1 MEENQRGEREG
12 EKVTIVLGR
21 RGADRTRSRWEI
33 VRLIAV
39 VSEARLTLTELPV
52 LGDHLAVAGAA
63 VAGVGAV
70 AVDAAAFA
78 LARVVLALVHIYTAD
93 GEREREKER
102 QGAVT
107 KVWRRKEQ

>member
-1 MEENQRGEREG
+1 M
-12 EKVTIVLGR
+12 TIVLGR
-21 RGADRTRSRWEI
+21 RGRLNSSDGADRTRSRWEI
-33 VRLIAV
+33 ARLIAV

-93 GEREREKER
+93 GERERERETRSGDKGLAKKR
-102 QGAVT
+102 AI
-107 KVWRRKEQ
+107 K

>member
-1 MEENQRGEREG
+1 MEENQRGECER

-21 RGADRTRSRWEI
+21 RGRLISPDGADRTRSRWEI
-33 VRLIAV
+33 VRAIAV

-52 LGDHLAVAGAA
+52 LGDHLAVAGVA

-93 GEREREKER
+93 GERERKRDKER
-102 QGAVT
+102 
-107 KVWRRKEQ
+107 

>member
-1 MEENQRGEREG
+1 MEENQSGECEG

-21 RGADRTRSRWEI
+21 RGRLISSDGADRTRSRWEI
-33 VRLIAV
+33 VSLIAV
-39 VSEARLTLTELPV
+39 ASEARLTLTELPV

-78 LARVVLALVHIYTAD
+78 LARVVLALVHIYAAD
-93 GEREREKER
+93 RERERKRENER
-102 QGAVT
+102 
-107 KVWRRKEQ
+107 